1 MGEGVSEGRGGDVLD
16 GAWMGDVRR
25 WDIDAGSQTAV
36 KLACRLHTWGTVGL
50 CGRLLV
56 DGRAVEAPID
66 GGGGAKGGAE
76 DGGWR
81 GQRIFQGVGINPG
94 GCDK

>member
-1 MGEGVSEGRGGDVLD
+1 
-16 GAWMGDVRR
+16 MGDVDEAR
-25 WDIDAGSQTAV
+25 WDVDAGRKPYS
-36 KLACRLHTWGTVGL
+36 KACRLHTWGTVGL
-50 CGRLLV
+50 IGRLLV